1 MESKNRSY
9 RNIIL
14 ELHPISLFK
23 IKTGVNLT
31 PSQLSVMAENLNTI
45 VDFSN
50 LKPAFSYKIQAKCG
64 F

>member
-1 MESKNRSY
+1 
-9 RNIIL
+9 L

-23 IKTGVNLT
+23 IKTGANLT
-31 PSQLSVMAENLNTI
+31 PSQLSPMAENSNTI